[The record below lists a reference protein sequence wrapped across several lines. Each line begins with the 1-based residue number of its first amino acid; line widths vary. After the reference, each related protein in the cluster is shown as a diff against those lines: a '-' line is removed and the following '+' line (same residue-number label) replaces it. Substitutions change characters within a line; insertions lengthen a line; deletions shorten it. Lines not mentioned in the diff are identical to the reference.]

1 MAEGHIKLL
10 DWEDCIADG
19 ISTTIGE
26 GSDAVFEMLCEEE
39 QFLHM
44 AFQRG
49 FCTELPTLSDIVHL
63 FFGPDSKIF
72 HVFKDTI
79 KINHGNFIKFMKTF
93 CIQTSYRVSCTELF
107 DKNSYLDMSS
117 LCLSTECISIWQI
130 GKACIPKD
138 PKSSTS
144 STDTLWMQL
153 EDARNG
159 LLQEFAVEVF
169 LGGQAGDNDGCKISR
184 LWLTLDDDKMHWNGI
199 RHHHA
204 WLQNTWHVRDN
215 RTGFV
220 CHHGV
225 LPASG
230 LFLAIKFDHKGDTAE
245 TSSKQRIIR
254 QFASSHGGADRGL
267 VPDISFLFLIQCV
280 MGICQTFHLQTQVTV
295 LFPARRH

>member
-169 LGGQAGDNDGCKISR
+169 LGGQAGDNDGCNQGFGLHLMITKC
-184 LWLTLDDDKMHWNGI
+184 
-199 RHHHA
+199 
-204 WLQNTWHVRDN
+204 
-215 RTGFV
+215 TGMEQDTIMLG
-220 CHHGV
+220 CRIHGMYV
-225 LPASG
+225 TIIQVLFAIMVFCQLPACFWQSS
-230 LFLAIKFDHKGDTAE
+230 LTIKVTQQRPVA
-245 TSSKQRIIR
+245 SK
-254 QFASSHGGADRGL
+254 
-267 VPDISFLFLIQCV
+267 
-280 MGICQTFHLQTQVTV
+280 
-295 LFPARRH
+295 